1 MKPGPRDSRPGRPA
15 GPVLAALSAAVVLLS
30 GACGSPAASAPGGP
44 AAAAAPA
51 TAVVLPV
58 TPAGVQ
64 LGWLIAAMPRLPLS
78 GAQVR
83 AHFDAAFL
91 AQVSPAALNQ
101 ALQAMVSLRLL
112 AVRASELSTVVADVT
127 VGGAGPPAQVF
138 LAVDR
143 QGLINWL
150 RISPA
155 TAGPS
160 PATWAGVDAALRSAA
175 PQVRLLVADV
185 TGGSCQPVHGLDP
198 GTAAPLAAAF
208 KLYVLDALGQAVAA
222 GKVGWNQLLTVTA
235 QLKSLPPGE
244 LQDAPDGTRLSV
256 LDTAAAMISLS
267 DNTATDM
274 LINLL
279 GRPAVEA
286 ALTRTGMAD
295 PALDRPFLTTR
306 EIFTLKLDH
315 WPALAGRYLAAG
327 QAGRRALLASTVDR
341 APLPAVAAAGDW
353 TAPRAVTSL
362 EYFASASDL
371 CRAYASLAALARR
384 PGLAPIGQLL
394 SLNDDGL
401 QLDPAQWRTTWFKGG
416 SEPGVLTAAF
426 MATTRTG
433 HSYVV
438 TVLAENPAQP
448 INQATAIPAILSAV
462 NAAFTLAARAGQDAT
477 YTAAHGT
484 RSSTQ
489 PPEPNPASP
498 LTRHPGSITRHKPA
512 SHRAHATPQETRC
525 PGGPDASCH

>member
-1 MKPGPRDSRPGRPA
+1 MRLGSRDRRPGRSAWPFL
-15 GPVLAALSAAVVLLS
+15 VALSAAVVLLA
-30 GACGSPAASAPGGP
+30 GACGSPVVSAPGEP

-51 TAVVLPV
+51 KAVVPPD
-58 TPAGVQ
+58 TTAGVQ
-64 LGWLIAAMPRLPLS
+64 LGWLIAAMARLPLS

-91 AQVSPAALNQ
+91 AQVSPAVLNQ

-112 AVRASELSTVVADVT
+112 SIRVSELSTVVADVS
-127 VGGAGPPAQVF
+127 VGSAGPPAQV
-138 LAVDR
+138 LLTVDR
-143 QGLINWL
+143 RGLISWL

-155 TAGPS
+155 VAGPS

-198 GTAAPLAAAF
+198 GTPAPLGAAF
-208 KLYVLDALGQAVAA
+208 KLYVLDALGEAVAA
-222 GKVGWNQLLTVTA
+222 GKVGWNQPLTVTA

-244 LQDAPDGTRLSV
+244 LQDEPDGTRVSV
-256 LDTAAAMISLS
+256 LDTAAAMTSPS

-286 ALTRTGMAD
+286 ALTQTGMAD

-306 EIFTLKLDH
+306 EIFTLKLRQ
-315 WPALAGRYLAAG
+315 WPALAQRYLAADE
-327 QAGRRALLASTVDR
+327 AGRRALLASTVDR
-341 APLPAVAAAGDW
+341 APLPAVAAAADW
-353 TAPRAVTSL
+353 IAPRAVTSL

-371 CRAYASLAALARR
+371 CRVYASLAALARR
-384 PGLAPIGQLL
+384 PGLAPIGQVL

-416 SEPGVLTAAF
+416 SEPGVLTLAF

-438 TVLAENPAQP
+438 TVLAEDPSQP

-462 NAAFTLAARAGQDAT
+462 KAAFTLAAR
-477 YTAAHGT
+477 
-484 RSSTQ
+484 R
-489 PPEPNPASP
+489 
-498 LTRHPGSITRHKPA
+498 
-512 SHRAHATPQETRC
+512 
-525 PGGPDASCH
+525 